1 MSNTLRRKMF
11 KLGGSANTHGV
22 GITSGLKMNKGGRVG
37 FQQGNVVNPRL
48 TPPFFNFGPDPR
60 VNFNPAFAPLESQL
74 RGIRGAANLGF
85 SQMKLGAEDD
95 PRTGGGIL
103 TALLGQQGE
112 PAPEPGSPAY
122 AEAMKETFSPE
133 NQIDADSSYLR
144 LTEIPGAAVDDPKT
158 VVDETESTMGFRFV
172 PGEEIIKE
180 RKERRGDAEPQTLE
194 EQAAIAK
201 EKRDAIE
208 AITTAEKKVDT
219 PEILGDTATDLE
231 EDPDSFEED
240 VRERAQVLQSLFET
254 DSKSD
259 VLAQALIQGGAQLL
273 EGGGAESYQKAAQAV
288 GDVFTESA
296 KTRRAVKNLATSQAI
311 KDITA
316 EKAADALSESQRE
329 LYTLKLIAEAEKGGT
344 LTLKEKASL
353 FSDLLEIGPDEAYA
367 NDYMSVIES
376 GGELSRLPILPG
388 AKPGEEI
395 EKKNDNK
402 IVVGRSYIYNGQY
415 FSTNSQGEFKSFSTL
430 EAAQEHAKT

>member
-60 VNFNPAFAPLESQL
+60 VNFNPAFAPLERQFRPL
-74 RGIRGAANLGF
+74 RGQANLGF
-85 SQMKLGAEDD
+85 SQMKLGAADD

-133 NQIDADSSYLR
+133 NQIDADSNYLR

-194 EQAAIAK
+194 EQAAVAK

-240 VRERAQVLQSLFET
+240 VRERARVLQSLFET

-259 VLAQALIQGGAQLL
+259 VLAEALIKGGAQLL
-273 EGGGAESYQKAAQAV
+273 EGAGAESYKKAAEAV
-288 GDVFTESA
+288 GDVFTRQGQ
-296 KTRRAVKNLATSQAI
+296 TRRSVRNLATSQAI

-316 EKAADALSESQRE
+316 EKAAETLSQSQKE
-329 LYTLKLIAEAEKGGT
+329 LYGLKLIAEAQKGAT

-353 FSDLLEIGPDEAYA
+353 YADLLDIGGETYA
-367 NDYMSVIES
+367 NDHMAIIES
-376 GGELSRLPILPG
+376 DGELSRLPILPG
-388 AKPGEEI
+388 AKPGQEI
-395 EKKNDNK
+395 EKKDDNK
-402 IVVGRSYIYNGQY
+402 ILVGRSYIYDGQY
-415 FSTNSQGEFKSFSTL
+415 FSTNSRGEFKSFSTL